1 MSHGSDKGKVYY
13 SCKCWGLGEGIGRRT
28 MWGCESC
35 QCGSCCAWEA
45 VHNDRAVA
53 GAEAAI
59 GQWVDHGLMAPWG
72 SICSFSCT
80 LG

>member
-1 MSHGSDKGKVYY
+1 
-13 SCKCWGLGEGIGRRT
+13 

>member
-1 MSHGSDKGKVYY
+1 
-13 SCKCWGLGEGIGRRT
+13 
-28 MWGCESC
+28 MWGCASS

-59 GQWVDHGLMAPWG
+59 GSGLTMVSWLHGAAYALFPVRWADSAG
-72 SICSFSCT
+72 FSFC
-80 LG
+80 